1 MCQPVSDFTHRV
13 PNLHSAPRSPMRR
26 RPGIAGIQQRRD
38 ASVAL
43 RVVGEDAERQHLEAM
58 RAQLGRFRASLE
70 AFALKHK
77 AEIRADPVFRAQF
90 HKMCANVGVDPL
102 ASNKGFWTE
111 LLGFGD
117 FYYELG
123 VQVAEACL
131 ASKAQDGGLC
141 ELRRLM
147 SLVLARRGRAAQPIS
162 EDDLLRAIER
172 LQCLG
177 GGWKVLTVGGK
188 KVVRSVPVEFSPDQ
202 SEVIRIAAEGAGDV
216 GDDESVRGE
225 TGRDAGSASGRS
237 RARGCPVGCVRL
249 SALEVPPPTGP
260 GWTRERARSACE
272 QLVKC
277 GVALVD
283 DGDPTRG
290 ERLFWLPCVSARGR
304 KRGNDARGSG
314 T

>member
-1 MCQPVSDFTHRV
+1 
-13 PNLHSAPRSPMRR
+13 MRR

-58 RAQLGRFRASLE
+58 RAQLVRFRASLE

-147 SLVLARRGRAAQPIS
+147 SLVLARRGRAAQPVS

-188 KVVRSVPVEFSPDQ
+188 KVIRSVPVEFSPDQ
-202 SEVIRIAAEGAGDV
+202 SEVIRVAAEGARRVRAGDGDV
-216 GDDESVRGE
+216 FFSDAEKKE
-225 TGRDAGSASGRS
+225 TGGGLSY
-237 RARGCPVGCVRL
+237 PVGCVSR
-249 SALEVPPPTGP
+249 SALEAPPPSGL

-283 DGDPTRG
+283 DGDTKRG

-304 KRGNDARGSG
+304 RRGEREPEETS
-314 T
+314 TR

>member
-1 MCQPVSDFTHRV
+1 
-13 PNLHSAPRSPMRR
+13 MRR

-147 SLVLARRGRAAQPIS
+147 SSVLARRGAAAQPVS

-188 KVVRSVPVEFSPDQ
+188 KVIRSVPVEFSPDQ
-202 SEVIRIAAEGAGDV
+202 SEVIRIAAEGDEDAF
-216 GDDESVRGE
+216 GDDVADDDVRGE
-225 TGRDAGSASGRS
+225 STNQS
-237 RARGCPVGCVRL
+237 RARIRSYPVGCVSR
-249 SALEVPPPTGP
+249 SALEAPPPAGP

-283 DGDPTRG
+283 DGDPRSAG
-290 ERLFWLPCVSARGR
+290 ERLFWLPCVSARGTKEVTR
-304 KRGNDARGSG
+304 ARVSG
-314 T
+314 R

>member
-1 MCQPVSDFTHRV
+1 
-13 PNLHSAPRSPMRR
+13 MRR

-58 RAQLGRFRASLE
+58 RAQLVRFRASLE

-141 ELRRLM
+141 ELTRLM
-147 SLVLARRGRAAQPIS
+147 SLVLARRGRAAQPVS

-188 KVVRSVPVEFSPDQ
+188 KVIRSVPVEFSPDQ
-202 SEVIRIAAEGAGDV
+202 AEVIRVAAEGARVVRAGDGDV
-216 GDDESVRGE
+216 SISAEKKATAQRGMY
-225 TGRDAGSASGRS
+225 
-237 RARGCPVGCVRL
+237 PVGCVSR
-249 SALEVPPPTGP
+249 SALEAPPPSGM

-283 DGDPTRG
+283 DGDTKRG

-304 KRGNDARGSG
+304 RRGE
-314 T
+314 

>member
-1 MCQPVSDFTHRV
+1 
-13 PNLHSAPRSPMRR
+13 MRR

-147 SLVLARRGRAAQPIS
+147 SSVLARRGAAAQPVS

-188 KVVRSVPVEFSPDQ
+188 KVIRSVPVEFSPDQ
-202 SEVIRIAAEGAGDV
+202 SEVIRIAAEGDEDAF
-216 GDDESVRGE
+216 GDDVADDDVRG
-225 TGRDAGSASGRS
+225 RRKHDPIARSYPLVSGRVRES
-237 RARGCPVGCVRL
+237 LGSGGAAAGGSGVDARARQECVR
-249 SALEVPPPTGP
+249 AVGQM
-260 GWTRERARSACE
+260 RRRARRRRRPE
-272 QLVKC
+272 
-277 GVALVD
+277 
-283 DGDPTRG
+283 
-290 ERLFWLPCVSARGR
+290 ERGR
-304 KRGNDARGSG
+304 AALLAAVRLREGGTATKEVTRARVSG
-314 T
+314 R

>member
-1 MCQPVSDFTHRV
+1 
-13 PNLHSAPRSPMRR
+13 MRR

-58 RAQLGRFRASLE
+58 RAQLARFRASLE

-147 SLVLARRGRAAQPIS
+147 SSVLARRGAAAQPVS

-188 KVVRSVPVEFSPDQ
+188 KVIRSVPVEFSPDQ
-202 SEVIRIAAEGAGDV
+202 SEVIRVAAEGDEDAFGAR
-216 GDDESVRGE
+216 GNYSRRDDEKTFRRKRCLERG
-225 TGRDAGSASGRS
+225 R
-237 RARGCPVGCVRL
+237 
-249 SALEVPPPTGP
+249 
-260 GWTRERARSACE
+260 RERWSD
-272 QLVKC
+272 V
-277 GVALVD
+277 
-283 DGDPTRG
+283 
-290 ERLFWLPCVSARGR
+290 
-304 KRGNDARGSG
+304 
-314 T
+314 

>member
-1 MCQPVSDFTHRV
+1 
-13 PNLHSAPRSPMRR
+13 MRR

-58 RAQLGRFRASLE
+58 RAQLARFRASLE

-147 SLVLARRGRAAQPIS
+147 SSVLARRGAAAQPVS

-188 KVVRSVPVEFSPDQ
+188 KVIRSVPVEFSPDQ
-202 SEVIRIAAEGAGDV
+202 SEVIRVAVEGDEDAF
-216 GDDESVRGE
+216 GDDVVDDDDVRGE
-225 TGRDAGSASGRS
+225 TDRRGETGLS
-237 RARGCPVGCVRL
+237 RNRALATYPVGCVSR
-249 SALEVPPPTGP
+249 SALEAPPPAGP

-283 DGDPTRG
+283 DGDPRRG
-290 ERLFWLPCVSARGR
+290 ERLFWLPCVSARGGRRRR
-304 KRGNDARGSG
+304 K
-314 T
+314 

>member
-1 MCQPVSDFTHRV
+1 MVPTLVITRRPRV
-13 PNLHSAPRSPMRR
+13 PMRR

-58 RAQLGRFRASLE
+58 RAQLARFRASLE

-141 ELRRLM
+141 ELTRLM
-147 SLVLARRGRAAQPIS
+147 SLVLARRGRAAQPVS

-188 KVVRSVPVEFSPDQ
+188 KVIRSVPVEFSPDQ
-202 SEVIRIAAEGAGDV
+202 AEVIRVAAEGARAVRAGD
-216 GDDESVRGE
+216 GDDSI
-225 TGRDAGSASGRS
+225 SAEKKATAQRVSY
-237 RARGCPVGCVRL
+237 PVGCVSR
-249 SALEVPPPTGP
+249 SALEAPPPSGM

-283 DGDPTRG
+283 DGDTKRG

-304 KRGNDARGSG
+304 RRGE
-314 T
+314 

>member
-1 MCQPVSDFTHRV
+1 
-13 PNLHSAPRSPMRR
+13 MRR

-58 RAQLGRFRASLE
+58 RAQLVRFRASLE

-147 SLVLARRGRAAQPIS
+147 SLVLARRGRAAQPVS

-188 KVVRSVPVEFSPDQ
+188 KVIRSVPVEFSPDQ
-202 SEVIRIAAEGAGDV
+202 SEVIRVAAEGARRVRDGDRDGDGDV
-216 GDDESVRGE
+216 FFSEKNAEKKALLE
-225 TGRDAGSASGRS
+225 TE
-237 RARGCPVGCVRL
+237 RAYPVGCVSR
-249 SALEVPPPTGP
+249 SALEAPPPSGL

-283 DGDPTRG
+283 DGDTKRG

-304 KRGNDARGSG
+304 RRGEREPEETS
-314 T
+314 TR

>member
-1 MCQPVSDFTHRV
+1 
-13 PNLHSAPRSPMRR
+13 MRR

-147 SLVLARRGRAAQPIS
+147 SSVLARRGAAAQPVS

-188 KVVRSVPVEFSPDQ
+188 KVIRSVPVEFSPDQ
-202 SEVIRIAAEGAGDV
+202 SEVIRIAAEGDEDAF
-216 GDDESVRGE
+216 GDDVADDDVRGE
-225 TGRDAGSASGRS
+225 STNQS
-237 RARGCPVGCVRL
+237 RARIRSYPVGCVSR
-249 SALEVPPPTGP
+249 SALEAPPPAGP

-283 DGDPTRG
+283 DGDPRSAG
-290 ERLFWLPCVSARGR
+290 ERLFWLPCVSARGDGDEGR
-304 KRGNDARGSG
+304 TRARVSG
-314 T
+314 TMVVVYE

>member
-1 MCQPVSDFTHRV
+1 
-13 PNLHSAPRSPMRR
+13 MRR

-141 ELRRLM
+141 ELTRLM
-147 SLVLARRGRAAQPIS
+147 SLVLARRGRAAQPVS

-188 KVVRSVPVEFSPDQ
+188 KVIRSVPVEFSPDQ
-202 SEVIRIAAEGAGDV
+202 AEVIRVAAEGARVVRAGDGDV
-216 GDDESVRGE
+216 SI
-225 TGRDAGSASGRS
+225 SAEKKATAQR
-237 RARGCPVGCVRL
+237 RMYPVGCVSR
-249 SALEVPPPTGP
+249 SALEAPPPSGM

-283 DGDPTRG
+283 DGDTKRG

-304 KRGNDARGSG
+304 RRGE
-314 T
+314 

>member
-1 MCQPVSDFTHRV
+1 
-13 PNLHSAPRSPMRR
+13 MRR

-58 RAQLGRFRASLE
+58 RAQLVRFRASLE

-141 ELRRLM
+141 ELTRLM
-147 SLVLARRGRAAQPIS
+147 SLVLARRGRAAQPVS

-188 KVVRSVPVEFSPDQ
+188 KVIRSVPVEFSPDQ
-202 SEVIRIAAEGAGDV
+202 AEVIRVAAEGARAVRAGDGDV
-216 GDDESVRGE
+216 SISAEKKATAQRG
-225 TGRDAGSASGRS
+225 TY
-237 RARGCPVGCVRL
+237 PVGCVSR
-249 SALEVPPPTGP
+249 SALEAPPPSGM

-283 DGDPTRG
+283 DGDAKRG

-304 KRGNDARGSG
+304 RRGE
-314 T
+314 

>member
-1 MCQPVSDFTHRV
+1 
-13 PNLHSAPRSPMRR
+13 MRR

-58 RAQLGRFRASLE
+58 RAQLVRFRASLE

-141 ELRRLM
+141 ELTRLM
-147 SLVLARRGRAAQPIS
+147 SLVLARRGRAAQPVS

-188 KVVRSVPVEFSPDQ
+188 KVIRSVPVEFSPDQ
-202 SEVIRIAAEGAGDV
+202 AEVIRVAAEGARVVRAGDGDV
-216 GDDESVRGE
+216 SI
-225 TGRDAGSASGRS
+225 SAEKKATAQRECIRSG
-237 RARGCPVGCVRL
+237 A
-249 SALEVPPPTGP
+249 
-260 GWTRERARSACE
+260 
-272 QLVKC
+272 
-277 GVALVD
+277 
-283 DGDPTRG
+283 
-290 ERLFWLPCVSARGR
+290 
-304 KRGNDARGSG
+304 
-314 T
+314 

>member
-1 MCQPVSDFTHRV
+1 
-13 PNLHSAPRSPMRR
+13 MRR

-147 SLVLARRGRAAQPIS
+147 SSVLARRGAAAQPVS

-177 GGWKVLTVGGK
+177 GGWKVRTGGGK
-188 KVVRSVPVEFSPDQ
+188 KVIRSVPVEFSPDQ
-202 SEVIRIAAEGAGDV
+202 SEVIRIAAEGDEDAF
-216 GDDESVRGE
+216 GDDVADDDVRGE
-225 TGRDAGSASGRS
+225 STNQS
-237 RARGCPVGCVRL
+237 RARIRSYPVGCVSR
-249 SALEVPPPTGP
+249 SALEAPPPAGP

-283 DGDPTRG
+283 DGDPRSAG
-290 ERLFWLPCVSARGR
+290 ERLFWLPCVSARGGRRRR
-304 KRGNDARGSG
+304 K
-314 T
+314 

>member
-1 MCQPVSDFTHRV
+1 
-13 PNLHSAPRSPMRR
+13 MRR

-58 RAQLGRFRASLE
+58 RAQLVRFRASLE

-141 ELRRLM
+141 ELTRLM
-147 SLVLARRGRAAQPIS
+147 SLVLARRGRAAQPVS

-188 KVVRSVPVEFSPDQ
+188 KVIRSVPVEFSPDQ
-202 SEVIRIAAEGAGDV
+202 AEVIRVAAEGARAVRAGDGDV
-216 GDDESVRGE
+216 SISAEKKATAQRGE
-225 TGRDAGSASGRS
+225 Y
-237 RARGCPVGCVRL
+237 PVGCVSR
-249 SALEVPPPTGP
+249 SALEAPPPSGM

-283 DGDPTRG
+283 DGDTKRG

-304 KRGNDARGSG
+304 RRGE
-314 T
+314 

>member
-1 MCQPVSDFTHRV
+1 MCQPVRAFTFIGCPIFVTRR
-13 PNLHSAPRSPMRR
+13 PRSPMRR

-43 RVVGEDAERQHLEAM
+43 RVAGEDAERQHLEAM

-147 SLVLARRGRAAQPIS
+147 SLVLARRGQAAQPIS

-188 KVVRSVPVEFSPDQ
+188 KVIRSVPVEFSPDQ

-237 RARGCPVGCVRL
+237 RARACPVGCVRL

-304 KRGNDARGSG
+304 K
-314 T
+314 

>member
-1 MCQPVSDFTHRV
+1 
-13 PNLHSAPRSPMRR
+13 MRR

-58 RAQLGRFRASLE
+58 RAQLVRFRASLE

-77 AEIRADPVFRAQF
+77 AEIRADPVFLAQF

-141 ELRRLM
+141 ELTRLM
-147 SLVLARRGRAAQPIS
+147 SLVLARRGRAAQPVS

-188 KVVRSVPVEFSPDQ
+188 KVIRSVPVEFSPDQ
-202 SEVIRIAAEGAGDV
+202 AEVIRVAAEGARVVRAGDGDV
-216 GDDESVRGE
+216 SI
-225 TGRDAGSASGRS
+225 SAEKKATAQRVSY
-237 RARGCPVGCVRL
+237 PVGCVSR
-249 SALEVPPPTGP
+249 SALEAPPPSGM

-283 DGDPTRG
+283 DGDTKRG

-304 KRGNDARGSG
+304 RRGE
-314 T
+314 

>member
-1 MCQPVSDFTHRV
+1 MVPTLVITRRPRV
-13 PNLHSAPRSPMRR
+13 PMRR

-147 SLVLARRGRAAQPIS
+147 SSVLARRGAAAQPVS

-188 KVVRSVPVEFSPDQ
+188 KVIRSVPVEFSPDQ
-202 SEVIRIAAEGAGDV
+202 SEVIRIAAEGDEDAF
-216 GDDESVRGE
+216 GDDVVDDDDVRGE
-225 TGRDAGSASGRS
+225 TGRGETGRS
-237 RARGCPVGCVRL
+237 RALATYPVGCVSR
-249 SALEVPPPTGP
+249 SALEAPPPAGP

-283 DGDPTRG
+283 DGDPRSAG
-290 ERLFWLPCVSARGR
+290 ERLFWLPCVSARGGRRRR
-304 KRGNDARGSG
+304 K
-314 T
+314 

>member
-1 MCQPVSDFTHRV
+1 
-13 PNLHSAPRSPMRR
+13 MRR

-58 RAQLGRFRASLE
+58 RAQLVRFRASLE

-141 ELRRLM
+141 ELTRLM
-147 SLVLARRGRAAQPIS
+147 SLVLARRGRAAQPVS

-188 KVVRSVPVEFSPDQ
+188 KVIRSVPVEFSPDQ
-202 SEVIRIAAEGAGDV
+202 AEVIRVAAEGARGVRAGDGDV
-216 GDDESVRGE
+216 SISAEKKATAQRGMYH
-225 TGRDAGSASGRS
+225 
-237 RARGCPVGCVRL
+237 VGCVSR
-249 SALEVPPPTGP
+249 SALEAPPPSGM

-283 DGDPTRG
+283 DGDTKRG

-304 KRGNDARGSG
+304 RRRA
-314 T
+314 

>member
-1 MCQPVSDFTHRV
+1 
-13 PNLHSAPRSPMRR
+13 MRR

-147 SLVLARRGRAAQPIS
+147 SSVLARRGRGGAAR
-162 EDDLLRAIER
+162 LRGRSAESHR
-172 LQCLG
+172 ATAVFGRGLEGADG
-177 GGWKVLTVGGK
+177 GGKEGDPKRPRGVLAGPIRSDSNRGGGRRRR
-188 KVVRSVPVEFSPDQ
+188 VRRRRRRRRRSRRSTNQ
-202 SEVIRIAAEGAGDV
+202 
-216 GDDESVRGE
+216 
-225 TGRDAGSASGRS
+225 S
-237 RARGCPVGCVRL
+237 RARIRSYPVGCVSR
-249 SALEVPPPTGP
+249 SALEAPPPAGP

-283 DGDPTRG
+283 DGDPRSAG
-290 ERLFWLPCVSARGR
+290 ERLFWLPCVSARGTATKEVTR
-304 KRGNDARGSG
+304 ARVSG
-314 T
+314 R

>member
-1 MCQPVSDFTHRV
+1 
-13 PNLHSAPRSPMRR
+13 MRR

-58 RAQLGRFRASLE
+58 RAQLVRFRASLE

-147 SLVLARRGRAAQPIS
+147 SLVLARRGRAAQPVS

-188 KVVRSVPVEFSPDQ
+188 KVIRSVPVEFSPDQ
-202 SEVIRIAAEGAGDV
+202 SEVIRVAAEGARRVRDGDGDV
-216 GDDESVRGE
+216 FFSDAEKKE
-225 TGRDAGSASGRS
+225 TGGGLSY
-237 RARGCPVGCVRL
+237 PVGCVSR
-249 SALEVPPPTGP
+249 SALEAPPPSGL

-283 DGDPTRG
+283 DGDTKRG

-304 KRGNDARGSG
+304 RRGEREPEETS
-314 T
+314 TR

>member
-1 MCQPVSDFTHRV
+1 MPI
-13 PNLHSAPRSPMRR
+13 RR
-26 RPGIAGIQQRRD
+26 RPGVAGIQSRQD
-38 ASVAL
+38 KTVAL
-43 RVVGEDAERQHLEAM
+43 RVVGSDLEARSLDVM
-58 RAQLGRFRASLE
+58 RTQLEQFKASLE

-77 AEIRADPVFRAQF
+77 AEIRADPAFRAQF

-147 SLVLARRGRAAQPIS
+147 SLVLARRGRAAQPVS

-188 KVVRSVPVEFSPDQ
+188 KVIRSVPVEFSPDQ
-202 SEVIRIAAEGAGDV
+202 SEVIRVAAEGARRVRDGDGDV
-216 GDDESVRGE
+216 FFSEKNAEKKAILE
-225 TGRDAGSASGRS
+225 TE
-237 RARGCPVGCVRL
+237 RAYPVGCVSR
-249 SALEVPPPTGP
+249 SALEAPPPSGL

-283 DGDPTRG
+283 DGDTKRG

-304 KRGNDARGSG
+304 RRGEREPEETS
-314 T
+314 TR

>member
-1 MCQPVSDFTHRV
+1 
-13 PNLHSAPRSPMRR
+13 MRR

-58 RAQLGRFRASLE
+58 RVQLGRFRASLE

-123 VQVAEACL
+123 VQIAEACL
-131 ASKAQDGGLC
+131 ASRAQDGGLC
-141 ELRRLM
+141 ELKTLM
-147 SLVLARRGRAAQPIS
+147 DSVLRRRGNIALPIS
-162 EDDLLRAIER
+162 EDDVLRAIEK
-172 LQCLG
+172 LECLG
-177 GGWKVLTVGGK
+177 GGWKVLRVGK
-188 KVVRSVPVEFSPDQ
+188 KNKVIRSVPVELSSDQ
-202 SEVIRIAAEGAGDV
+202 AEILRVASE
-216 GDDESVRGE
+216 
-225 TGRDAGSASGRS
+225 GSASG
-237 RARGCPVGCVRL
+237 GGGGGQVGCVSR
-249 SALEVPPPTGP
+249 SGLESRDGP
-260 GWTRERARSACE
+260 GWTRERASSALD

-277 GVALVD
+277 GIALID
-283 DGDPTRG
+283 DGDPIRK
-290 ERLFWLPCVSARGR
+290 ERLYW
-304 KRGNDARGSG
+304 
-314 T
+314 

>member
-1 MCQPVSDFTHRV
+1 MCQPVRAFTCIWCPTFVTRR
-13 PNLHSAPRSPMRR
+13 PRSPMRR

-43 RVVGEDAERQHLEAM
+43 RVAGEDAERQHLEAM

-141 ELRRLM
+141 ELGRLM

-225 TGRDAGSASGRS
+225 TGGDAGSASGRS
-237 RARGCPVGCVRL
+237 RARACPVGCVRR

-283 DGDPTRG
+283 DGDPTRS

-304 KRGNDARGSG
+304 K
-314 T
+314 

>member
-1 MCQPVSDFTHRV
+1 
-13 PNLHSAPRSPMRR
+13 MRR

-90 HKMCANVGVDPL
+90 HKMCANVGGDPL

-147 SLVLARRGRAAQPIS
+147 ASVLARRGAAAQPVS

-188 KVVRSVPVEFSPDQ
+188 KVIRSVPVELSADQ
-202 SEVIRIAAEGAGDV
+202 SEVIRIAAEGFGDAF
-216 GDDESVRGE
+216 GDDVADDDGRGE
-225 TGRDAGSASGRS
+225 STNPS
-237 RARGCPVGCVRL
+237 RARIRSYPVGCVSR
-249 SALEVPPPTGP
+249 SALEAPPPAGP

-283 DGDPTRG
+283 DGDPRSAG
-290 ERLFWLPCVSARGR
+290 ERLFWLPCVSARGGRRRR
-304 KRGNDARGSG
+304 K
-314 T
+314 